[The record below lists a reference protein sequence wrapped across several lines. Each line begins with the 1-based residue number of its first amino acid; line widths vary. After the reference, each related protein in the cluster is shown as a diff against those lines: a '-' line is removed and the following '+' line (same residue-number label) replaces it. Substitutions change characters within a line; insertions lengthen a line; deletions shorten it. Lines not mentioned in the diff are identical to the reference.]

1 MSTFDELPPRPIS
14 SLTAELV
21 GSLKERTQEV
31 LSYLV
36 KTNSI
41 STYFKDATS
50 LSAFRDVLGLTSQ
63 GQLDSELLSKP
74 DELFGAYHN
83 SVSLSD
89 YSDYQPFISRFFE
102 EPCKTSAV
110 ENLMAPG
117 MPFFIVHSAC
127 TSGATPKSYP
137 KYRHPEHMSTSTSHV
152 MKASNPVSKN
162 GGKNCIVYSLVSRQV
177 VTALDADGQVDRRM
191 PVCIMSTGTVRMF
204 NDMVV
209 DRDPFYQTLKLPN
222 NSSPLA
228 VSYISN
234 YSSLLFV
241 HALFAVQER
250 QLELINAMFTTVFRD
265 FCHTIGNNWDT
276 LLDCIESGKIPNLE
290 GIDHVRES
298 LERYFKADPERAAEL
313 RTIDTNAPGW
323 FTKVWPDLHTAFAIS
338 SGQFITPVP
347 EIRKYIGPDIPLNT
361 LGITCSEAFLALPYD
376 QRDPNLYKVVG
387 SDEII
392 EFLPEDAPEESRY
405 VIQTWKVEVGKRY
418 EVILTT
424 RDGLWRF
431 RLNDIVEIVG
441 FDPRDGQ
448 PIIHYV
454 QRRGGSLRVAN
465 EATTEDQFRQVVMS
479 ASELL
484 GNVSEFCVAAD
495 YRETVPRYG
504 FFVELQGSTSTSAPS
519 AAVAQVQAALFEQN
533 DNYRTEA
540 LVGKIGTPVVRVVR
554 RGTFGEYR
562 EWKVRKDNIAAG
574 QIKVPTVVFNHEVL
588 EFLEERVTEE
598 FSLPI
603 TAMS

>member
-1 MSTFDELPPRPIS
+1 MFTTDEFPPQPIS

-41 STYFKDATS
+41 SAYFNDADS
-50 LSAFRDVLGLTSQ
+50 LSDFRNVLGLTTQ
-63 GQLDSELLSKP
+63 GQLDSDLLSKP
-74 DELFGAYHN
+74 DELLGAYHDN
-83 SVSLSD
+83 VSLTE

-102 EPCKTSAV
+102 EPCKASAV

-117 MPFFIVHSAC
+117 MPFFIVHSTG
-127 TSGATPKSYP
+127 TSGAIPKSYP

-177 VTALDADGQVDRRM
+177 VTALNVDGEVDRCM

-228 VSYISN
+228 VSYIPDYRSM
-234 YSSLLFV
+234 LFV

-250 QLELINAMFTTVFRD
+250 QLELINAMFTTVLRD
-265 FCHTIGNNWDT
+265 FCHTIGNNWNT
-276 LLDCIESGKIPNLE
+276 ILDCIETGKVPDLE

-298 LERYFKADPERAAEL
+298 LERYFKADPKRTAEL
-313 RTIDTNAPGW
+313 RAIETNAPGW
-323 FTKVWPDLHTAFAIS
+323 FTKVWPGLHTAFAIS
-338 SGQFITPVP
+338 SGPFVMPVP

-376 QRDPNLYKVVG
+376 QRDPSLYKVVG

-392 EFLPEDAPEESRY
+392 EFLPEDAPEESRN

-431 RLNDIVEIVG
+431 RLNDIVEVVG

-454 QRRGGSLRVAN
+454 QRRDGGLRIAN
-465 EATTEDQFRQVVMS
+465 ELTTEDQLRQVVLS

-484 GNVSEFCVAAD
+484 GNVSEFCAAAD
-495 YRETVPRYG
+495 YRKTLPRYA
-504 FFVELQGSTSTSAPS
+504 FFAELQGDIPTSASS
-519 AAVAQVQAALFEQN
+519 AVTQVQAALFEQN
-533 DNYRTEA
+533 DNYRTETLA
-540 LVGKIGTPVVRVVR
+540 GKIGTPVIRVVR
-554 RGTFGEYR
+554 QGTFGEYR

-588 EFLEERVTEE
+588 EFLEERVIEE
-598 FSLPI
+598 FSVLT
-603 TAMS
+603 TATS